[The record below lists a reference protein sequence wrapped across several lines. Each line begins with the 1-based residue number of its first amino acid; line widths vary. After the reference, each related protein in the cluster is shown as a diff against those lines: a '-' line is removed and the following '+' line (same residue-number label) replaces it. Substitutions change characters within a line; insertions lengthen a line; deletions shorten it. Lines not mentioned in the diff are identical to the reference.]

1 MIEAPDKH
9 LKSMQR
15 IIANHLQSVYLTI
28 KSFEAG
34 ARGVLA
40 SRDYDEMR
48 LSSIEAFGNA
58 VRDWKARH
66 VR

>member
-1 MIEAPDKH
+1 MNRFLSDPDILYEA
-9 LKSMQR
+9 
-15 IIANHLQSVYLTI
+15 TI

-34 ARGVLA
+34 ARGVLT

-58 VRDWKARH
+58 VRD
-66 VR
+66 